1 MCICCAHVANQ
12 IFLKPWRNTLLFGS
26 MTATNL
32 AVGTQSD
39 IWLIAHAIPQN
50 VRVNWN
56 LFLSF
61 SASKQSSEAS
71 LIQICRVIVLSLLMS
86 RLLPLCKLMRFWGR
100 PKQVVRQKK
109 NSEVTTGLH
118 QEHLLEKVLWI
129 YNQLILRRPGIFVF
143 SLEFVTTHLLRFA
156 HVFFL
161 TMQMSRCC
169 QFLLFISYSSHL

>member
-1 MCICCAHVANQ
+1 MCICCAPVSNQ

-71 LIQICRVIVLSLLMS
+71 SIQTCRVIFLSLLMP

-109 NSEVTTGLH
+109 ILKLQPVCIRNIFWKKSFGFTTNCFWDVGPFL
-118 QEHLLEKVLWI
+118 
-129 YNQLILRRPGIFVF
+129 FF
-143 SLEFVTTHLLRFA
+143 SLVFVTTHLLRFA
-156 HVFFL
+156 HVYFL
-161 TMQMSRCC
+161 TIQMSRCC